1 LQASSPDAGVA
12 FAVAAGAFLLASA
25 TALLTLAAG
34 AAFLDAASTAFLTLA
49 AAGAFFAGV
58 GSYLSTYTNKLRNG
72 S

>member
-12 FAVAAGAFLLASA
+12 FAVAAGAFL
-25 TALLTLAAG
+25 
-34 AAFLDAASTAFLTLA
+34 DAAATAFLTLV

-58 GSYLSTYTNKLRNG
+58 GSFLSTYTNKLRNG